1 MLKEMLISCSQNS
14 YANVTNPIQLKLIEL
29 MQNYTPNLLDYFSEF
44 LKSIQETLQ
53 MLFFSGLYSFIA
65 GLFFG
70 TLLVVT
76 RKGNILDNKI
86 VYQLIDK
93 LVNFFRSIPFVILI
107 TALIP
112 ITKVVSGT
120 FIGVKGAIFPLVLGC
135 TPFFIRQVDMALSD
149 IDNGLIE
156 AAQSMGIS
164 PVGIIFRVYL
174 KESIPALARSTT
186 ITAISLLG
194 LTAMGGVVGG
204 GGLGSFVIRY
214 GHNRF
219 FQDITYVSVIVILII
234 VSIIQFIGNLVIK
247 KTSH

>member
-1 MLKEMLISCSQNS
+1 MPEILRTYL
-14 YANVTNPIQLKLIEL
+14 PHL
-29 MQNYTPNLLDYFSEF
+29 MDYSEEF
-44 LKSIQETLQ
+44 WKSIGETLQ
-53 MLFFSGLYSFIA
+53 MLLLSGVLSFAA
-65 GLFFG
+65 GLILG
-70 TLLVVT
+70 IALVVT
-76 RKGNILDNKI
+76 REGNIMENKVI
-86 VYQLIDK
+86 HQIIDK
-93 LVNFFRSIPFVILI
+93 AVNLFRSIPFVILI

-112 ITKVVSGT
+112 LTKRIVGT
-120 FIGVKGAIFPLVLGC
+120 FIGVKGAIFPLVVGC
-135 TPFFIRQVDMALSD
+135 TPFFIRQVDMALTD

-164 PVGIIFRVYL
+164 PLGIIFRVYL

-194 LTAMGGVVGG
+194 LTAMGGAVGG

-219 FQDITYVSVIVILII
+219 YQDITYVSVIVILIM
-234 VSIIQFIGNLVIK
+234 VSIIQFIGNRVIK

>member
-1 MLKEMLISCSQNS
+1 MLEILE
-14 YANVTNPIQLKLIEL
+14 T
-29 MQNYTPNLLDYFSEF
+29 YTPNLLDYSDEF
-44 LKSIQETLQ
+44 IKSIYETLQ
-53 MLFFSGLYSFIA
+53 MIFLSGIYSFIA
-65 GLFFG
+65 GLILG
-70 TLLVVT
+70 TLMVVT
-76 RKGNILDNKI
+76 RKGNIMENNL
-86 VYQLIDK
+86 VYQIVDK
-93 LVNFFRSIPFVILI
+93 FVNLFRSIPFVILI

-112 ITKVVSGT
+112 VTKKLVGT
-120 FIGVKGAIFPLVLGC
+120 FIGVKGAIFPLVMGC

-149 IDNGLIE
+149 VDNGLIE

-164 PVGIIFRVYL
+164 PLGIIFRVYL

-186 ITAISLLG
+186 ITCISLLG
-194 LTAMGGVVGG
+194 LTAMGGAVGG

-219 FQDITYVSVIVILII
+219 YQDITYVSVVVILII

>member
-1 MLKEMLISCSQNS
+1 MPEILR
-14 YANVTNPIQLKLIEL
+14 TWFPHL
-29 MQNYTPNLLDYFSEF
+29 MDYSDEF
-44 LKSIQETLQ
+44 WKSIEETLQ
-53 MLFFSGLYSFIA
+53 MLLLSGLFSFAA
-65 GLFFG
+65 GLILG
-70 TLLVVT
+70 IALVVT
-76 RKGNILDNKI
+76 REGNILENKVI
-86 VYQLIDK
+86 HQIIDK
-93 LVNFFRSIPFVILI
+93 AVNLFRSIPFVILI

-112 ITKVVSGT
+112 LTKLIVGT
-120 FIGVKGAIFPLVLGC
+120 FIGVKGAIFPLVVGC
-135 TPFFIRQVDMALSD
+135 TPFFIRQVDMALTD

-164 PVGIIFRVYL
+164 PMGIIFRVYL

-194 LTAMGGVVGG
+194 LTAMGGAVGG

-219 FQDITYVSVIVILII
+219 YQDITYVSVVVILIL
-234 VSIIQFIGNLVIK
+234 VSIIQFIGNVIIK

>member
-1 MLKEMLISCSQNS
+1 MLDLLEK
-14 YANVTNPIQLKLIEL
+14 
-29 MQNYTPNLLDYFSEF
+29 YTPNLLDYSDEF
-44 LKSIQETLQ
+44 VKSISETLQ
-53 MLFFSGLYSFIA
+53 MLFLSGTYSFIV
-65 GLFFG
+65 GLFLG

-76 RKGNILDNKI
+76 RKGNILENAPVHRI
-86 VYQLIDK
+86 IDGM
-93 LVNFFRSIPFVILI
+93 VNLFRSIPFVILI

-112 ITKVVSGT
+112 LTKLIVGT
-120 FIGVKGAIFPLVLGC
+120 FIGVKGTIFPLVVGC

-164 PVGIIFRVYL
+164 PLGIIFRVYL

-186 ITAISLLG
+186 ITTISLLG
-194 LTAMGGVVGG
+194 LTAMGGAVGG

-219 FQDITYVSVIVILII
+219 YQDITYVSVIVILIF
-234 VSIIQFIGNLVIK
+234 VTIIQFVGNIIIK

>member
-1 MLKEMLISCSQNS
+1 MLEIME
-14 YANVTNPIQLKLIEL
+14 T
-29 MQNYTPNLLDYFSEF
+29 YTPNLLNYSDEF
-44 LKSIQETLQ
+44 IKSIGETLQ
-53 MLFFSGLYSFIA
+53 MLFLSGIYSFIA
-65 GLFFG
+65 GLFLG

-76 RKGNILDNKI
+76 RKGNIMENNFVHQI
-86 VYQLIDK
+86 IDK
-93 LVNFFRSIPFVILI
+93 LVNLFRSIPFVILI

-112 ITKVVSGT
+112 LTKRIVGT
-120 FIGVKGAIFPLVLGC
+120 FIGIKGAIFPLVVGC

-164 PVGIIFRVYL
+164 PAGIIFRVYL

-186 ITAISLLG
+186 ITSISLLG
-194 LTAMGGVVGG
+194 LTAMGGAVGG

-219 FQDITYVSVIVILII
+219 YQDITYVSVVVILIL
-234 VSIIQFIGNLVIK
+234 VSIIQFIGNLIIK

>member
-1 MLKEMLISCSQNS
+1 MLN
-14 YANVTNPIQLKLIEL
+14 L
-29 MQNYTPNLLDYFSEF
+29 METYTPNLLDYSDEF
-44 LKSIQETLQ
+44 IKSIGETLQ
-53 MLFFSGLYSFIA
+53 MLFLSGIYSFAA
-65 GLFFG
+65 GLFLG

-76 RKGNILDNKI
+76 RKGNILENSFVHQI
-86 VYQLIDK
+86 IDK
-93 LVNFFRSIPFVILI
+93 LVNLFRSIPFVILI

-112 ITKVVSGT
+112 LTKLIVGT
-120 FIGVKGAIFPLVLGC
+120 FIGVKGAIFPLVIGC

-149 IDNGLIE
+149 IDHGLIE

-174 KESIPALARSTT
+174 KESIPALVRSTT

-194 LTAMGGVVGG
+194 LTAMGGAVGG

-219 FQDITYVSVIVILII
+219 YQDITYVSVVVILIL
-234 VSIIQFIGNLVIK
+234 VSIIQFIGNLIIK

>member
-1 MLKEMLISCSQNS
+1 MLN
-14 YANVTNPIQLKLIEL
+14 L
-29 MQNYTPNLLDYFSEF
+29 MAKYTPNLLDYWPEF
-44 LKSIQETLQ
+44 IKSIGETLQ
-53 MLFFSGLYSFIA
+53 MLFISGIFSFFI
-65 GLFFG
+65 GLFLG
-70 TLLVVT
+70 TILVVT
-76 RKGNILDNKI
+76 REGNILENKI
-86 VYQLIDK
+86 IHKVLDWM
-93 LVNFFRSIPFVILI
+93 VNLFRSIPFVILI

-112 ITKVVSGT
+112 VTKFVVGT
-120 FIGVKGAIFPLVLGC
+120 FIGVKGAIFPLIVGC

-186 ITAISLLG
+186 ITTISLLG
-194 LTAMGGVVGG
+194 LTAMGGAVGG

-219 FQDITYVSVIVILII
+219 YQDITYVSVIVIL
-234 VSIIQFIGNLVIK
+234 VFVTIIQFIGNIIIK
-247 KTSH
+247 KTTH

>member
-1 MLKEMLISCSQNS
+1 VPEILRTYL
-14 YANVTNPIQLKLIEL
+14 PHL
-29 MQNYTPNLLDYFSEF
+29 MDYSEEF
-44 LKSIQETLQ
+44 WKSIGETLQ
-53 MLFFSGLYSFIA
+53 MLLLSGVLSFAA
-65 GLFFG
+65 GLILG
-70 TLLVVT
+70 IALVVT
-76 RKGNILDNKI
+76 REGNIMENKVI
-86 VYQLIDK
+86 HQIIDK
-93 LVNFFRSIPFVILI
+93 AVNLFRSIPFVILI

-112 ITKVVSGT
+112 LTKRIVGT
-120 FIGVKGAIFPLVLGC
+120 FIGVKGAIFPLVVGC
-135 TPFFIRQVDMALSD
+135 TPFFIRQVDMALTD

-164 PVGIIFRVYL
+164 PLGIIFRVYL

-194 LTAMGGVVGG
+194 LTAMGGAVGG

-219 FQDITYVSVIVILII
+219 YQDITYVSVIVILIM
-234 VSIIQFIGNLVIK
+234 VSIIQFIGNRVIK